1 MSVADDFRRC
11 LEELDVAGVW
21 RLWHI
26 VQPNLPQPATDREA
40 LVTLHVAR
48 TQATS
53 IRFRLRAYS
62 HRWLT
67 DNGYPSMLPDELK
80 PRAERVYPKIVDAVG
95 ISVNMR
101 SPDMKPLA
109 ALIRKSMEDAVQ
121 GCYADGKRDP
131 VFVKA
136 RMMEAR
142 RNTMKKLL
150 G

>member
-1 MSVADDFRRC
+1 MSTSDDFRRC
-11 LEELDVAGVW
+11 LEELDVAGV
-21 RLWHI
+21 RQLWHF
-26 VQPNLPQPATDREA
+26 VQPNLPQPATDLEA

-48 TQATS
+48 TQAAS

-67 DNGYPSMLPDELK
+67 DGGYPSMLPDELR
-80 PRAERVYPKIVDAVG
+80 PRAERMYPKIADAVG

-109 ALIRKSMEDAVQ
+109 VLIRQSMEDAVNE
-121 GCYADGKRDP
+121 CYADGKRDP
-131 VFVKA
+131 VFVRA

-142 RNTMKKLL
+142 RNTLKKLL